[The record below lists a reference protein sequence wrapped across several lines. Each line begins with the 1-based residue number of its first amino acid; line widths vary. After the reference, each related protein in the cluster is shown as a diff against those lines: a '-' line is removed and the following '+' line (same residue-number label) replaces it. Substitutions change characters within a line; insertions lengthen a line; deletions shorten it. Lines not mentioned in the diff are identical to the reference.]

1 MGKVVKINITLP
13 DEELRIID
21 DFVREKGETRSG
33 LILRAL
39 QLFMEESRRMKAEEA
54 RRREKEDALREIL
67 RLRDKAGGW
76 DGVAEI
82 RRWRDRR

>member
-21 DFVREKGETRSG
+21 GFVREKGETRSG

-39 QLFMEESRRMKAEEA
+39 QFFMEESRRMEVEEA
-54 RRREKEDALREIL
+54 RRREKEEAFKEIL
-67 RLRDKAGGW
+67 RLKDKAGGW

>member
-1 MGKVVKINITLP
+1 VGKIVKINITLP
-13 DEELRIID
+13 EEELRTID

-39 QLFMEESRRMKAEEA
+39 EFFMEESQKMKAEEA
-54 RRREKEDALREIL
+54 RRREKEEAFKEIL
-67 RLRDKAGGW
+67 RFRDKAGGW